1 MTTVKELIE
10 QLQQLDS
17 KTHVFVKGYE
27 GGLDYAEFRGP
38 VEDIA
43 LNVYLEKQW
52 WYGRH
57 EYVSS
62 GYEISNREIVK
73 GIVLTAPI
81 NK

>member
-1 MTTVKELIE
+1 MTVKQLIDILDRLDPEL
-10 QLQQLDS
+10 
-17 KTHVFVKGYE
+17 HVFVKGYE

-52 WYGRH
+52 SYGRH